1 MKCKIYRFI
10 ASGTFDF
17 LGMNFY
23 TSNLVRGMNATEQ
36 GYVGDQDAEFTKDE
50 KWLG

>member
-1 MKCKIYRFI
+1 MNCKIYRFI
-10 ASGTFDF
+10 AIGTFDF

-23 TSNLVRGMNATEQ
+23 TSNLVRGINATEQ
-36 GYVGDQDAEFTKDE
+36 GYVADQDAEFTKDE